1 MHIENYNRLGIIA
14 IKSHCQINQSVQ
26 LCDSGCLAIGHG
38 CLAIGHGCLAIG
50 HGCLAIGHVAVS
62 LIDPGFLLK

>member
-38 CLAIGHGCLAIG
+38 CLAIGH
-50 HGCLAIGHVAVS
+50 VAVS